1 MIDFSGKYKA
11 TVDDKG
17 RVVIPSMMKRELEEM
32 HGNVFSV
39 EKDPYEKCLNIYPIG
54 VWQNKIE
61 RIKAALNYNDRLQ
74 SKLLDKL
81 YQKFVKLSMSEKGR
95 INIPAHLL
103 EEAGIERAVI
113 FTGQG
118 DRIRMWDLQAYD
130 ESLLSDDRYAELFEK
145 YLGGSPESDS

>member
-1 MIDFSGKYKA
+1 MFDFSGKYKA

-17 RVVIPSMMKRELEEM
+17 RVVVPSMLKKEMGELQ
-32 HGNVFSV
+32 GGLFSV

-81 YQKFVKLSMSEKGR
+81 YQKFVKVGMSEKGR
-95 INIPAHLL
+95 LNIPAHLL
-103 EEAGIERAVI
+103 DEADIAKAII

-118 DRIRMWDLQAYD
+118 DRIRMWDVKAYD
-130 ESLLSDDRYAELFEK
+130 ESLLSDDDYADLFEK
-145 YLGGSPESDS
+145 YLGGSPELE